1 MILLIDNY
9 DSFTHN
15 LAQSI
20 SDEQE
25 MLILRNDDPQ
35 IIAEAEK
42 AAAIIIS
49 PGPGTPAETG
59 FTKKIIQRFYKEK
72 PILGI
77 CLGHQTIGELFGG
90 TVTSASEIRHGKA
103 SMIQQKNSRLFED
116 LPLEFPVMR
125 YHSLV
130 VDKTTIPDDFN
141 ITATA
146 LDDGEVMAIEHQ
158 EYPLFGIQFHPESIG
173 TPDGL
178 AMMQKFIQVMEEK
191 AYEHSF

>member
-15 LAQSI
+15 LAQLI

-35 IIAEAEK
+35 LIVEAEK

-59 FTKKIIQRFYKEK
+59 FTKEIIQRFYKEK
-72 PILGI
+72 AILGI

-103 SMIQQKNSRLFED
+103 SMVQQKNSRLFED

-130 VDKTTIPDDFN
+130 VDKATIPAEF
-141 ITATA
+141 IVTAA
-146 LDDGEVMAIEHQ
+146 AMDDGEVMAIEHQ

>member
-35 IIAEAEK
+35 LMKEAEK

-59 FTKKIIQRFYKEK
+59 FTKEIIQRFYKEK
-72 PILGI
+72 AILGI

-90 TVTSASEIRHGKA
+90 TVTSASEIRHGKV

-130 VDKTTIPDDFN
+130 VDKATIPAEF
-141 ITATA
+141 IVTATA
-146 LDDGEVMAIEHQ
+146 MDDGEVMAIEHQ

>member
-9 DSFTHN
+9 DSFTYN

-25 MLILRNDDPQ
+25 ICILRNDAPEL
-35 IIAEAEK
+35 IKKAEK
-42 AAAIIIS
+42 ATAIIIS

-59 FTKKIIQRFYKEK
+59 FIKEIVQRFYKVK

-90 TVTSASEIRHGKA
+90 TVTSANEIRHGKP
-103 SMIQQKNSRLFED
+103 SMIQQKNSRLFNG
-116 LPLEFPVMR
+116 LPLEFSVMR

-130 VDKTTIPDDFN
+130 VDKATIPESFI

-146 LDDGEVMAIEHQ
+146 LDDGEVMAIEHRK
-158 EYPLFGIQFHPESIG
+158 YPLFGIQFHPESIG
-173 TPDGL
+173 TPNGL
-178 AMMQKFIQVMEEK
+178 AMIQKFIQIMEE
-191 AYEHSF
+191 EVDGSTF